1 MAQGNKDL
9 IRRYYEE
16 MWNTWQFDLAD
27 ELIDPEVRFR
37 GSLGRMVA
45 GRGGL
50 VSYMKHI
57 QGIFPDYYNSI
68 ETLVAE
74 DDRIAAQLTYSGTH
88 RGEIFGIAA
97 TGRRIRYSGVGIFQ
111 ITSGK
116 IVEGWVLGDL
126 ANLLLQ
132 LRPQEHR

>member
-1 MAQGNKDL
+1 MAPEANKEL

-16 MWNTWQFDLAD
+16 LWNAWRFDLAD
-27 ELIDPEVRFR
+27 ELIDPEVRLR

-50 VSYMKHI
+50 VSYMKHV
-57 QGIFPDYYNSI
+57 QGIFPDFYNTI
-68 ETLVAE
+68 EALVAE
-74 DDRIAAQLTYSGTH
+74 DDRVAAQITYSGTH
-88 RGEIFGIAA
+88 RGEIFGIAP
-97 TGRRIRYSGVGIFQ
+97 TGRRIRYSGAGIFQ
-111 ITSGK
+111 ISSGR

-132 LRPQEHR
+132 LRPQEG

>member
-1 MAQGNKDL
+1 VAPEANKEL

-16 MWNTWQFDLAD
+16 LWNAWRFDLAD
-27 ELIDPEVRFR
+27 ELIDPEVRLR

-50 VSYMKHI
+50 VSYMKHV
-57 QGIFPDYYNSI
+57 QGIFPDFYNTI
-68 ETLVAE
+68 EALVAE
-74 DDRIAAQLTYSGTH
+74 DDRVAAQITYSGTH
-88 RGEIFGIAA
+88 RGEIFGIAP
-97 TGRRIRYSGVGIFQ
+97 TGRRIRYSGAGIFQ
-111 ITSGK
+111 ISSGR

-132 LRPQEHR
+132 LRPQEG

>member
-1 MAQGNKDL
+1 MAAEENKEL

-16 MWNTWQFDLAD
+16 LWNAWRFDLAD
-27 ELIDPEVRFR
+27 VLIDPEVRLR

-50 VSYMKHI
+50 IGYMKHV
-57 QGIFPDYYNSI
+57 QGIFPDFHNTI
-68 ETLVAE
+68 EVLLAE
-74 DDRIAAQLTYSGTH
+74 GDRVSAQLTYSGTH
-88 RGEIFGIAA
+88 RGEIFGIAP

-111 ITSGK
+111 IGSGR
-116 IVEGWVLGDL
+116 VVDGWVLGDL

-132 LRPQEHR
+132 LRPEER